1 MIHTKKIIYKP
12 ISDLNK
18 SFPPGFQSIYF
29 RMLPKIVKFQIISK
43 KIPQMEKNNFTDICT
58 LLNFTLDDINDEKQ
72 LLEEYL
78 TSLKF
83 ILKSK
88 KSKNTRRRVNKIT
101 QKEIDN
107 LTLRSTLFTQ
117 NLEKEYLRIFPL
129 QIEFIRKKYN
139 LKEHNSILKESKKI
153 IFNLQTVMEVDVK
166 KLNDERKELT
176 LKNFEETNPA
186 LSQERQATIKK
197 LREYIIN
204 YVDSVYTP
212 IIEKYSK
219 IVCDSNT
226 KLEHFFFTVVDSI
239 NQKIEKVKNRSSLD
253 TTEFYFTD
261 NFELKIMV
269 RNKSPNKFP
278 FKVLH
283 FEDLDTTQK
292 KQIIQILK
300 CEVRK

>member
-1 MIHTKKIIYKP
+1 
-12 ISDLNK
+12 
-18 SFPPGFQSIYF
+18 
-29 RMLPKIVKFQIISK
+29 
-43 KIPQMEKNNFTDICT
+43 MEKNNFTNICT
-58 LLNFTLDDINDEKQ
+58 LLNFTLDDISDEKQ
-72 LLEEYL
+72 LLKEYL

-88 KSKNTRRRVNKIT
+88 KSNNTRRKTNKIT

-129 QIEFIRKKYN
+129 QIEFIKKKYN
-139 LKEHNSILKESKKI
+139 LKELSYILKESRKI
-153 IFNLQTVMEVDVK
+153 IFNLQTVMEADVK
-166 KLNDERKELT
+166 KLNDERKELA
-176 LKNFEETNPA
+176 LRNFEETNPT

-197 LREYIIN
+197 LREYIIS

-212 IIEKYSK
+212 IIEKYTK
-219 IVCDSNT
+219 IVSDSNT
-226 KLEHFFFTVVDSI
+226 KLEHFFFTIVDSI
-239 NQKIEKVKNRSSLD
+239 NQKIEKVKNKSSLD

-261 NFELKIMV
+261 DLELKIMV

-283 FEDLDTTQK
+283 FEDLDATQK

>member
-29 RMLPKIVKFQIISK
+29 RMLPEIVKLQIISR
-43 KIPQMEKNNFTDICT
+43 KIPQMEKNNFTNICT
-58 LLNFTLDDINDEKQ
+58 LLNFTLDDISDEKQ

-78 TSLKF
+78 ASLKF

-88 KSKNTRRRVNKIT
+88 KSNNTRRKSNKIT

-107 LTLRSTLFTQ
+107 LTLRPTLFTQ
-117 NLEKEYLRIFPL
+117 NLEQEYHRIFPL
-129 QIEFIRKKYN
+129 QIEFIKKKYN
-139 LKEHNSILKESKKI
+139 LKELNYILKESKKA
-153 IFNLQTVMEVDVK
+153 IFNLQTVMEADVK
-166 KLNDERKELT
+166 KLNDERKELA

-197 LREYIIN
+197 LGEYIIS

-219 IVCDSNT
+219 IITDSNT

-253 TTEFYFTD
+253 ITEFYFTD
-261 NFELKIMV
+261 DLELKIMV
-269 RNKSPNKFP
+269 RNKSPSKFP
-278 FKVLH
+278 FKALH
-283 FEDLDTTQK
+283 FEDLDAIQK
-292 KQIIQILK
+292 RQIIQILK